1 MNILRAFLKLI
12 RWPNLLFIALTQI
25 LFRYFI
31 LPFSYLYQQ
40 PHPVYK
46 LNNTLFLLLM
56 IASVCIAA
64 AGYIINGYF
73 DLNIDLVNKPGSLIV
88 DRYIKRR
95 WTIVWHITLSAVGLL
110 LSLYIGVK
118 LHNFYIPVFNLLSI
132 VALWFYSASF
142 KKKFFIGNVVIALLT
157 AWVILIIMVA
167 EYRFGA
173 VVNES
178 WQRLLKFTFIYS
190 GFAFIISLV
199 REVVKDMEDLP
210 GDEKYGCKTMPIVW
224 GIRVS
229 KVYAAV
235 WISVLIA
242 TAFILLFY
250 VIQLGWWI
258 SALYSLLAVVLPLGW
273 LMKKLYEARTTA
285 DYHQLSSAIKIIML
299 CGMLSMIFFSKTL

>member
-1 MNILRAFLKLI
+1 MNILQAFLRLI

-31 LPFSYLYQQ
+31 LPFSFVYQQ
-40 PHPVYK
+40 PEAVFK
-46 LNNTLFLLLM
+46 LHNSLFFLLM
-56 IASVCIAA
+56 AASICIAA

-73 DLNIDLVNKPGSLIV
+73 DLNIDLVNKPESLIV

-95 WTIVWHITLSAVGLL
+95 WAIVWHITLSSIGLL
-110 LSLYIGVK
+110 LSFYVGYK
-118 LHNFYIPVFNLLSI
+118 LGNIYVPFFNLLAI
-132 VALWFYSASF
+132 VSLWFYSASL
-142 KKKFFIGNVVIALLT
+142 KKKFFIGNVLIALLT
-157 AWVILIIMVA
+157 AWVILVITLA
-167 EYRFGA
+167 EYRFGRGTT
-173 VVNES
+173 EG

-199 REVVKDMEDLP
+199 REVVKDMEDLV

-242 TAFILLFY
+242 TVLILLFY
-250 VIQLGWWI
+250 VMQLGWWF
-258 SALYSLLAVVLPLGW
+258 SAIYSLITIALPLGW
-273 LMKKLYEARTTA
+273 LMKKLYDAKTA
-285 DYHQLSSAIKIIML
+285 NDYHQLSSAIKVIML
-299 CGMLSMIFFSKTL
+299 LGMLSMIFFSKTL